1 MQITDSQRN
10 SYLELPS
17 GRDAAARI
25 ARPSKVQIEREI
37 EVFAQIMDNQ
47 FALPVLG
54 WRFGMNAIIDLIP
67 GIGDVATSLVAI
79 YVLISAV
86 RYRVPKIT
94 LLRMALNIA
103 IYFLGNLVPWVG
115 DLFAA
120 WWKPNMRN
128 LNLLRKRATVSADEA
143 HDARMSDWLFVGM
156 IVLGLMAM
164 LCGSLAISAFII
176 WLIFR
181 PA

>member
-1 MQITDSQRN
+1 
-10 SYLELPS
+10 
-17 GRDAAARI
+17 
-25 ARPSKVQIEREI
+25 
-37 EVFAQIMDNQ
+37 
-47 FALPVLG
+47 
-54 WRFGMNAIIDLIP
+54 
-67 GIGDVATSLVAI
+67 
-79 YVLISAV
+79 
-86 RYRVPKIT
+86 
-94 LLRMALNIA
+94 MALNIA

-143 HDARMSDWLFVGM
+143 HDARMSDWLFVGV
-156 IVLGLMAM
+156 IVLGLMTM